1 VISYIRRNLV
11 AFVALFV
18 AIIMTGGGVAYA
30 ANTIRSS
37 DIVDGQVKNQDLADN
52 SVGTHKIQDG
62 SVLGADIKDDS
73 LSGADIKESTLGPVP
88 DANTLQGWPLGA
100 ILDVTRHTQETFA
113 DPTYQCSKPGVW
125 SECGKTTLDVPAG
138 HTYTVTIWSSV
149 TADSPTISVQAQFC
163 PSITGPTCV
172 DARGETVTFAAGDL
186 VNAATSATV
195 KLGAGHYDLSTAV
208 LFSFGLAPVADE
220 NTVTTIEY
228 YDSGF

>member
-1 VISYIRRNLV
+1 MISYIRRNMV

-62 SVLGADIKDDS
+62 SVLGADIKDHS

-100 ILDVTRHTQETFA
+100 I
-113 DPTYQCSKPGVW
+113 
-125 SECGKTTLDVPAG
+125 
-138 HTYTVTIWSSV
+138 
-149 TADSPTISVQAQFC
+149 
-163 PSITGPTCV
+163 
-172 DARGETVTFAAGDL
+172 
-186 VNAATSATV
+186 
-195 KLGAGHYDLSTAV
+195 ST
-208 LFSFGLAPVADE
+208 
-220 NTVTTIEY
+220 
-228 YDSGF
+228 